1 MATAA
6 DTFTSADLERV
17 NWPDDWRVEVIDG
30 ELVVTH
36 AHGWQHNHVA
46 FKIAQAIDDWLVTGH
61 VNIGIGVIY
70 DKSDDVIP
78 DVVWI
83 SSERFKR
90 GLDEAGHLRE
100 VGPELVVE
108 VVSPGRANARRDRE
122 AKLALYSRRDA
133 LEYWIVDPQL
143 RTVHRHSRAT
153 VDEPLTLRAELSGG
167 DALTSDVLT
176 GFECSLNEVWA

>member
-17 NWPDDWRVEVIDG
+17 NWPDDWRVELIDG

-36 AHGWQHNHVA
+36 ALGWQHNHVA

-61 VNIGIGVIY
+61 VNFGIGVIY

-90 GLDEAGHLRE
+90 GLDEVGHLRE
-100 VGPELVVE
+100 VGP
-108 VVSPGRANARRDRE
+108 
-122 AKLALYSRRDA
+122 
-133 LEYWIVDPQL
+133 
-143 RTVHRHSRAT
+143 
-153 VDEPLTLRAELSGG
+153 
-167 DALTSDVLT
+167 
-176 GFECSLNEVWA
+176 